1 MMTMFYRKSLLRS
14 TAVLAIVGATLLS
27 GCASKAPDNGSKDAE
42 KNKPVVQE
50 DSQEKIMADFND
62 LLKSKPKADAMIQF
76 IDKNIANLSKE
87 NASVMMMAFE
97 EIQKSNL
104 PALEEKYF
112 NGETVQS
119 RLAEI
124 YMSGFDITKFE
135 DIQDE
140 ELKGLLMETKD
151 TGYKVETAEGTF
163 FPIINYEFY
172 KKFSG
177 YVSEDIKD
185 YIDIMAVE
193 SNNVPAKDAALV
205 IGWDEIIERA
215 LTQEKFIKK
224 YESAEKTGEVEKLY
238 EKYVVF
244 MLYGANNTPL
254 FSYETK
260 VMVPDAKA
268 AYENAL
274 KNEGDSETMKM
285 LGNYMDVLD
294 KTDYKVSD
302 EAEKFRKD
310 AVERL

>member
-1 MMTMFYRKSLLRS
+1 MFYRKSFLRS
-14 TAVLAIVGATLLS
+14 AAVLAIVGATLLS

-50 DSQEKIMADFND
+50 DSQEKIMADLND
-62 LLKSKPKADAMIQF
+62 LLESKPKADAMIQF
-76 IDKNIANLSKE
+76 IDKNIANVSKE

-119 RLAEI
+119 KLAET

-140 ELKGLLMETKD
+140 ELKSLLMETKD

-185 YIDIMAVE
+185 YIDIMTVE

-215 LTQEKFIKK
+215 LTQERFMKNHGNSAKAEEVEQLQKK
-224 YESAEKTGEVEKLY
+224 YYA
-238 EKYVVF
+238 F
-244 MLYGANNTPL
+244 MMYGANNTPL

-260 VMVPDAKA
+260 TMVPDAKA

-274 KNEGDSETMKM
+274 KNKDDSETIKM
-285 LGNYMDVLD
+285 LDNYMDVLD
-294 KTDYKVSD
+294 KTDYKLSD